1 MVSNSA
7 TREVFTGD
15 AQIGTDGRDGVEE
28 LLKGLVN
35 MDLAR
40 RIEDAARIAMAKH
53 ICRDARLVQ
62 SAVEAENSAELA

>member
-7 TREVFTGD
+7 TREIFTGD

-28 LLKGLVN
+28 LLKGLAN

-53 ICRDARLVQ
+53 ICRNAQLVQ